1 VLGPVVAIIAAL
13 EVTEGLKILLERQ
26 TDLLRSLV
34 MVDVW
39 SGDFER
45 AQMRKSR
52 TDCPVC
58 DEGRYEL
65 LEAEQ
70 GTVTA
75 VLCGRNAVQVTPRPA
90 TALDLTLL
98 AERLAEVGTVRVN
111 DYLLRMDVEGVQ
123 LTVFADGRTIIK
135 GTDDA
140 VQARALYAR
149 YVGS

>member
-1 VLGPVVAIIAAL
+1 VLGPVVALIAAL
-13 EVTEGLKILLERQ
+13 EATEGLKILLERQ
-26 TDLLRSLV
+26 ADLLRSLV

-45 AQMRKSR
+45 AQTRKGR
-52 TDCPVC
+52 TECPVC
-58 DEGRYEL
+58 DEGIYEL

-70 GTVTA
+70 GTMTA

-90 TALDLTLL
+90 TLVDLELL
-98 AERLAEVGTVRVN
+98 AERLAEVGAVSVN
-111 DYLLRMDVEGVQ
+111 DYLLRLDVEGVQ
-123 LTVFADGRTIIK
+123 LTIFGDGRTIVK